1 MNLKQVIKKVLDE
14 QVWALN
20 QTPDTELPSDVKPA
34 KFTPTQ
40 PKKDPKETT
49 KTIER
54 VEIGWSSPDKDIV
67 ALSGCPGSV
76 EYYKNIGFSIE
87 GKCPNFKISGWGFPL
102 IKSQIKQ
109 PTGNQ
114 VFGAPRSGGKR
125 KHDGVD
131 FSAVEGTDI
140 YSVRNGK
147 VKKSGDIGG
156 NCGTGVILT
165 LDNNYTTVY
174 CHMSKTNVPTGSD
187 VKVGQKIGEVGST
200 GHSDGSHLH
209 IKIQTPSGQPIDSW
223 SSIYSQLV

>member
-1 MNLKQVIKKVLDE
+1 MNLRKTIKKVLSE
-14 QVWALN
+14 QEWAWN
-20 QTPDTELPSDVKPA
+20 PESEPVKSGAA
-34 KFTPTQ
+34 KPPKVTQ
-40 PKKDPKETT
+40 QKPEKSTNSES
-49 KTIER
+49 

-67 ALSGCPGSV
+67 DLLGCPGSV

-87 GKCPNFKISGWGFPL
+87 GECPNFKISGWGFPL